1 MLLIGGGSQDTNL
14 SWLAAAADRLGV
26 ATECILIDD
35 AAPLGLSWNVAD
47 RTMTVGGKKRRADA
61 AFLRYDVFS
70 GMLAGSPAASANAAA
85 WFATMYGYVTARG
98 MFTFN
103 RSIDM
108 ATGSKPAM
116 LVLARRAGLST
127 PATLVSNERDAIDA
141 FAGGAAIAK
150 PVAGGSYVM
159 TLAEALA
166 GSDWADG
173 NAPAPAIVQPH
184 LSYPERRIYRIGDT
198 FFAFDIRA
206 ATVDSR
212 LDRNGE
218 IVPMELEALPAKTLK
233 AIRKLTDAVRCDF
246 CAIDMKT
253 DPESGEL
260 LFLELNNGP
269 MFAGYDR
276 TCNGAMAEAMVRY
289 LVAGAA

>member
-1 MLLIGGGSQDTNL
+1 MLLIGGGSQDNNL
-14 SWLAAAADRLGV
+14 SWLAAAADRIGV
-26 ATECILIDD
+26 ATECVLIDG
-35 AAPLGLSWNVAD
+35 AAPPDLIWNLAD
-47 RTMTVGGKKRRADA
+47 RTMTVGGKKRRAGA

-70 GMLAGSPAASANAAA
+70 GMLAGSPAATANAAA
-85 WFATMYGYVTARG
+85 WFATMHGYVTARG

-116 LVLARRAGLST
+116 LALARRAGLSI
-127 PATLVSNERDAIDA
+127 PATLVSNERAAIDA

-166 GSDWADG
+166 GSDWSDG
-173 NAPAPAIVQPH
+173 NAPAPAIVQPQ
-184 LSYPERRIYRIGDT
+184 LSYPERRIYRIGHSW
-198 FFAFDIRA
+198 FAFDIRA

-212 LDRNGE
+212 LDRSGE
-218 IVPMELEALPAKTLK
+218 LVPMELDVLPQKTLK
-233 AIRKLTDAVRCDF
+233 ALRRLTEAVRCDF

-253 DPESGEL
+253 DPASGEL